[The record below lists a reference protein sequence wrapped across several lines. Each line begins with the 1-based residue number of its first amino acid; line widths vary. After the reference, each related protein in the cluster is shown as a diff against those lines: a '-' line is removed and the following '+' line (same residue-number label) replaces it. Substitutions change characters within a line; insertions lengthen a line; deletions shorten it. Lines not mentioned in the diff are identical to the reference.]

1 MCVFVSVVQCVCVPM
16 YTSRVHGNSHT
27 TTARRCPFCL
37 PRRSPHPHPRA
48 APIFRVLIALWLR
61 ARPRGR
67 AVAHPRDG
75 TAHTRHTALQV
86 RVLCAEDPRSY
97 IARWSSVAIEMQ
109 MVFSFAVTFEHA
121 HVSSDFAQPVR
132 RFRESGRLCIA
143 AAPVSGRDV
152 RWFRGNQKT
161 NDTAAHRARG
171 VVVLKNTG
179 FVWLVPDGVGI

>member
-121 HVSSDFAQPVR
+121 HVSSDSR
-132 RFRESGRLCIA
+132 NRFGVLENLVACASLLPLYLVATSDGSVATRKLTTLPHIAREEWWC
-143 AAPVSGRDV
+143 
-152 RWFRGNQKT
+152 
-161 NDTAAHRARG
+161 
-171 VVVLKNTG
+171 
-179 FVWLVPDGVGI
+179 